1 MVRYAANT
9 VYKIRRDTTC
19 QCISCEH
26 TGIFQQGGTGNSV
39 PLLLHRSWNIRP
51 RVYCAQTPR
60 YFSNFLENSS
70 CTSSAKFDPHS
81 FKSNGRLTKSK
92 GFRHVYAKDTKPIY
106 DDDAYL
112 VSTDDDK
119 KKKYELNDKA

>member
-1 MVRYAANT
+1 MEYFS
-9 VYKIRRDTTC
+9 
-19 QCISCEH
+19 SCVLC
-26 TGIFQQGGTGNSV
+26 TDLAIFQI
-39 PLLLHRSWNIRP
+39 SWKIL
-51 RVYCAQTPR
+51 VAH
-60 YFSNFLENSS
+60 
-70 CTSSAKFDPHS
+70 SSAKFAPHS